1 MLKQLVFESPSRKY
15 VPIIEQPHEQLLM
28 DILDNRPDPVDTMEF
43 YTVVSKLKYKFPDD
57 VHKLIIKSFYLLFAA
72 NVKEIDK
79 QKLAL
84 WLVPHEA
91 VRQQEE

>member
-1 MLKQLVFESPSRKY
+1 MLKQLVFESSMKY
-15 VPIIEQPHEQLLM
+15 VPIIEKPHEQLLM
-28 DILDNRPDPVDTMEF
+28 DILDNRPDPVDTMDF
-43 YTVVSKLKYKFPDD
+43 YRTVMQLKHRFPGDFFYL
-57 VHKLIIKSFYLLFAA
+57 VTKSFNLLFAA

-91 VRQQEE
+91 VRQEE